1 MSLITIHEQ
10 RKAMVNVL
18 VEESSK
24 SRQCPICFEECDSLV
39 QACEVEEERMKRKEQ
54 RDHPVHRSF
63 TKFKKQAAAF
73 AQTALDDQRTDVA
86 NTVIGML
93 GVVQRQLGDD

>member
-1 MSLITIHEQ
+1 MISDLEAKI
-10 RKAMVNVL
+10 R
-18 VEESSK
+18 
-24 SRQCPICFEECDSLV
+24 
-39 QACEVEEERMKRKEQ
+39 EVESRMKRKEQ
-54 RDHPVHRSF
+54 RDQPVHRSF

>member
-1 MSLITIHEQ
+1 MISDLEAKI
-10 RKAMVNVL
+10 R
-18 VEESSK
+18 
-24 SRQCPICFEECDSLV
+24 
-39 QACEVEEERMKRKEQ
+39 EVESRMKRKEQ
-54 RDHPVHRSF
+54 RDQPVHRSF
-63 TKFKKQAAAF
+63 AKFKKQAAAF

>member
-1 MSLITIHEQ
+1 MPSPN
-10 RKAMVNVL
+10 A
-18 VEESSK
+18 
-24 SRQCPICFEECDSLV
+24 SRARRSEDEMISDLEAKIS
-39 QACEVEEERMKRKEQ
+39 EVESRMKRKEQ
-54 RDHPVHRSF
+54 RDQPVHRSF
-63 TKFKKQAAAF
+63 AKFKKQASAF